1 MDTMMDCYEAMA
13 LANQIWAGEF
23 GINPFV
29 GFIISVWQPS
39 EAVIRRVVNCG
50 ADDIIVRPLSTKKL
64 MEGIN
69 VVAYKRKP
77 FVVTGSYLGKDRRT
91 KIV

>member
-1 MDTMMDCYEAMA
+1 MDTMMDGCEAMA
-13 LANQIWAGEF
+13 LDNQIRAGEL

-64 MEGIN
+64 MERIN

-77 FVVTGSYLGKDRRT
+77 FVLTGSYISKDHRT
-91 KIV
+91 KIL